1 MIIGGKMRAKKV
13 DLTQGSIV
21 KGFCMFAFPLFL
33 GSLFQQLYGTAD
45 VLFVGNILGKH
56 EAAAVGASS
65 ILVTCLIG
73 LFVGISVGAGVIVA
87 QFVGAGDEEK
97 TRNTI
102 QNAILL
108 GAIGGIILMIVG
120 LLLSNQALI
129 WLQTPESIMNEAL
142 VYIRIYFLAIPAMIL
157 YNMGASILRAM
168 GNSRVPFFILAG
180 GGILNVVADVF
191 FLAVLRLGVGGAAFV
206 TFLSQTATAIAVMVY
221 LIREEK
227 LYKVRWRID
236 VWMIKRICQVG
247 FPLGIQSMII
257 TLSNL
262 VVQYYINGFGETS
275 VAAFTVYFK
284 LENFI
289 YMPIMAFGQ
298 TMVTFVGQNLGAG
311 NYKRMEKGLVV
322 GNIISIS
329 ITAVIS
335 MGILAFG
342 NQAIGLFCQDAE
354 VISEGLKIIWVS
366 YPFYFIYAIMEMVGG
381 VIRGNGKSL
390 QSMII
395 IILNLCGIRIALLS
409 YLVKAHVTI
418 QSVAAVY
425 PISWG
430 LATVCFVV
438 YYYYMKRQRERV
450 RVPYAKYMNE
460 K

>member
-1 MIIGGKMRAKKV
+1 MREKKV
-13 DLTQGSIV
+13 DLTKGSIV

-73 LFVGISVGAGVIVA
+73 LFVGISVGAGVITA
-87 QFVGAGDEEK
+87 QFVGAEDEEK
-97 TRNTI
+97 TRATI
-102 QNAILL
+102 QNSILF
-108 GAIGGIILMIVG
+108 GAIGGVILMIIG
-120 LLLSNQALI
+120 LLLSRQALI
-129 WLQTPESIMNEAL
+129 WLQTPESIMEEAL
-142 VYIRIYFLAIPAMIL
+142 VYIRIYFLAIPSMIL
-157 YNMGASILRAM
+157 YNMGASFLRAM
-168 GNSRVPFFILAG
+168 GNSKVPFFILAG
-180 GGILNVVADVF
+180 GGVLNVLADAF
-191 FLAVLRLGVGGAAFV
+191 FLVVLKMGVGGAAFV
-206 TFLSQTATAIAVMVY
+206 TFLSQTATAVAIILY
-221 LIREEK
+221 LVREEK
-227 LYKVRWRID
+227 LYKVKWKID
-236 VWMIKRICQVG
+236 IRMIQKICQVG
-247 FPLGIQSMII
+247 FPLGIQSMVI

-262 VVQYYINGFGETS
+262 IVQYYINGFGETS

-289 YMPIMAFGQ
+289 YMPITAFGQ

-311 NYKRMEKGLVV
+311 NYKRMERGLVV

-329 ITAVIS
+329 ITVLIS

-342 NQAIGLFCQDAE
+342 SQALGLFCQDGE
-354 VISEGLKIIWVS
+354 VIAEGLKIIWIS

-381 VIRGNGKSL
+381 VIRGSGKSM

-395 IILNLCGIRIALLS
+395 IIINLCLIRIILLA

-425 PISWG
+425 PITWG

-438 YYYYMKRQRERV
+438 YYYYMKSKRTYV
-450 RVPYAKYMNE
+450 RVSRMEYMNE
-460 K
+460 D

>member
-1 MIIGGKMRAKKV
+1 MKTKKV
-13 DLTQGSIV
+13 NLTQGSIV
-21 KGFCMFAFPLFL
+21 KGFCKFAFPLFL

-73 LFVGISVGAGVIVA
+73 LFVGISVGAGVIVS
-87 QFVGAGDEEK
+87 QCVGAGDEEK
-97 TRNTI
+97 TRKTI
-102 QNAILL
+102 QNSILL
-108 GAIGGIILMIVG
+108 GAIGGITLMIVG

-129 WLQTPESIMNEAL
+129 WLQTPESIMDEAL

-168 GNSRVPFFILAG
+168 GNSRVPFLILAG
-180 GGILNVVADVF
+180 GGILNVVADAF

-206 TFLSQTATAIAVMVY
+206 TFLSQSATAIAIMFY

-227 LYKVRWRID
+227 LYKVRWQID
-236 VWMIKRICQVG
+236 GKRMKKICQVG

-262 VVQYYINGFGETS
+262 VVQYYINGFGEAS

-311 NYKRMEKGLVV
+311 NYKRMDRGLVV

-329 ITAVIS
+329 ITVLIS
-335 MGILAFG
+335 MVILTFG
-342 NQAIGLFCQDAE
+342 SQAIGLFCQDTE
-354 VISEGLKIIWVS
+354 VITEGLKIIWVS

-381 VIRGNGKSL
+381 VIRGNGKTL

-395 IILNLCGIRIALLS
+395 IIMNLCGVRIALLS
-409 YLVKAHVTI
+409 YLVKKHATI

-430 LATVCFVV
+430 FAMICFVL

-450 RVPYAKYMNE
+450 KTPYAKYMN
-460 K
+460 KK